1 MTSLAE
7 RDLKIDILRK
17 VLKESLEYM
26 NSKSDNIQTI
36 SQDNEFLIDVAKD
49 YHTYNSIIKQQ
60 KIKQMELFETL
71 NQYISTIT
79 DTMSKTDNIL
89 KQSENQKYQIM
100 KEIKSL
106 KKEINDII

>member
-7 RDLKIDILRK
+7 RDIKIDILRQ

-26 NSKSDNIQTI
+26 NSKSDTIQTI
-36 SQDNEFLIDVAKD
+36 SKDNEFLIDVAKD

-71 NQYISTIT
+71 NQYINTIS

-89 KQSENQKYQIM
+89 KQSENQKHQIM
-100 KEIKSL
+100 EEIKSL
-106 KKEINDII
+106 KKEIDDII